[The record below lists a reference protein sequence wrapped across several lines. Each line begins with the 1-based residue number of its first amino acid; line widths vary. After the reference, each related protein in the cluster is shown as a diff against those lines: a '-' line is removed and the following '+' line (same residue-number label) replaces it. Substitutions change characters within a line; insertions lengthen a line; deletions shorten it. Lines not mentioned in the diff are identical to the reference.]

1 MKSIKILVLAGIV
14 HRLVKDSLRWL
25 AIPLAPFQIA
35 YDGYMVAWHEL
46 VGLQEAVEIQQR
58 IVREQYVEKEL
69 EHSIEYFP
77 RLTKKVR

>member
-1 MKSIKILVLAGIV
+1 
-14 HRLVKDSLRWL
+14 
-25 AIPLAPFQIA
+25 
-35 YDGYMVAWHEL
+35 MVAWHEL